1 MNPGFIQNSYW
12 IHLFI
17 LFLGHYANWGFSWA
31 TAYFTNENN
40 GVQVQ
45 HFWGISRVYS
55 GWNAPPH
62 FINYS
67 LSAPSAV
74 VASPLMHNL
83 LIRAASKSLI
93 GEEWCQQME
102 KTRGIF
108 GFFSGFFFTN
118 QSPVMKKGGST
129 LNSKAWL
136 NSAIKINE

>member
-1 MNPGFIQNSYW
+1 MQTEDLAEPPPTSLTKIMAFKSNIFEVS
-12 IHLFI
+12 
-17 LFLGHYANWGFSWA
+17 A
-31 TAYFTNENN
+31 E
-40 GVQVQ
+40 
-45 HFWGISRVYS
+45 YS

-108 GFFSGFFFTN
+108 GFFSGFFKFTN
-118 QSPVMKKGGST
+118 QSP
-129 LNSKAWL
+129 
-136 NSAIKINE
+136 EH

>member
-1 MNPGFIQNSYW
+1 MQTEDLAEPPPTSLTKIMAFKSNIFEVS
-12 IHLFI
+12 
-17 LFLGHYANWGFSWA
+17 A
-31 TAYFTNENN
+31 E
-40 GVQVQ
+40 
-45 HFWGISRVYS
+45 YS

-102 KTRGIF
+102 KPGESLVSSL
-108 GFFSGFFFTN
+108 GF
-118 QSPVMKKGGST
+118 
-129 LNSKAWL
+129 LNL
-136 NSAIKINE
+136 LINHQNIELKSLVKFCH

>member
-1 MNPGFIQNSYW
+1 MQTEDLAEPPPTSLTKIMAFKSNIFEVS
-12 IHLFI
+12 
-17 LFLGHYANWGFSWA
+17 A
-31 TAYFTNENN
+31 E
-40 GVQVQ
+40 
-45 HFWGISRVYS
+45 YS

-108 GFFSGFFFTN
+108 GFFYGFFYL
-118 QSPVMKKGGST
+118 PVMKKGGST

-136 NSAIKINE
+136 NSAIKIDE

>member
-1 MNPGFIQNSYW
+1 MQTEDLAEPPPTSLTKIMAFKSNIFEVS
-12 IHLFI
+12 
-17 LFLGHYANWGFSWA
+17 A
-31 TAYFTNENN
+31 E
-40 GVQVQ
+40 
-45 HFWGISRVYS
+45 YS

-108 GFFSGFFFTN
+108 GFFSGFF
-118 QSPVMKKGGST
+118 
-129 LNSKAWL
+129 LNL
-136 NSAIKINE
+136 LINHQL

>member
-1 MNPGFIQNSYW
+1 MQTEDLAEPPPTSLTKIMAFKSNIFEVS
-12 IHLFI
+12 
-17 LFLGHYANWGFSWA
+17 A
-31 TAYFTNENN
+31 EN
-40 GVQVQ
+40 
-45 HFWGISRVYS
+45 S

-102 KTRGIF
+102 KPGE
-108 GFFSGFFFTN
+108 SLVSSLFFF
-118 QSPVMKKGGST
+118 
-129 LNSKAWL
+129 
-136 NSAIKINE
+136 KIY

>member
-1 MNPGFIQNSYW
+1 MQTEDLAEPPPTSLTKIMAFKSNIFEVS
-12 IHLFI
+12 
-17 LFLGHYANWGFSWA
+17 A
-31 TAYFTNENN
+31 E
-40 GVQVQ
+40 
-45 HFWGISRVYS
+45 YS

-102 KTRGIF
+102 KPRESLVSSV
-108 GFFSGFFFTN
+108 FFSKFTN
-118 QSPVMKKGGST
+118 QLLTSYEERRFNIELKSLVKFCQ
-129 LNSKAWL
+129 
-136 NSAIKINE
+136 INEQQQLYYISKNRQCLLNH